1 MKARRAWSNHQEHV
15 TKFKEPGTE
24 MKAKA
29 KSGLKG
35 MIKKGAMKV
44 AGQKTDK
51 VVKRMSGQT

>member
-1 MKARRAWSNHQEHV
+1 
-15 TKFKEPGTE
+15 

-44 AGQKTDK
+44 AGAADK
-51 VVKRMSGQT
+51 VVKRMSEPNLTQ